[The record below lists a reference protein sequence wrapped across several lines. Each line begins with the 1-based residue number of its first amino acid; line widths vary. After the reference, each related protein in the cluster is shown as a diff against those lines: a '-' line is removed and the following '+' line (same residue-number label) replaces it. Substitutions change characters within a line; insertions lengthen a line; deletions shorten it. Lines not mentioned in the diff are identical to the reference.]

1 MLDRENPSSAK
12 VRAIEEY
19 EAYVMNQSFDRKI
32 AVVTGAASGIGYAVA
47 QHLAERG
54 ARIVGIDLNERVGE
68 LIAELPGAGH
78 LGIVKNLTDPA
89 AAAEAIA
96 ETVDTVGIP
105 QILVNSAGIALLD
118 PAVDVTPD
126 RWQLTLDV
134 NLSSTF
140 YTAQAAGRVMLQA
153 GYGRIINLASQ
164 AAVVGLDQHAAYCAS
179 KAAVVGLTHVLSL
192 EWARHGVT
200 VNAVSPTV
208 VETPLGKAA
217 WAGEKGE
224 KAKADIPVG
233 RFAQPE
239 EVAALIAFLAS
250 DDAAMITGSNYLI
263 DGGFTTV

>member
-134 NLSSTF
+134 NLSGTF
-140 YTAQAAGRVMLQA
+140 YMAQAAGRVMLQA

-164 AAVVGLDQHAAYCAS
+164 AAVIGLDQHAAYCAS